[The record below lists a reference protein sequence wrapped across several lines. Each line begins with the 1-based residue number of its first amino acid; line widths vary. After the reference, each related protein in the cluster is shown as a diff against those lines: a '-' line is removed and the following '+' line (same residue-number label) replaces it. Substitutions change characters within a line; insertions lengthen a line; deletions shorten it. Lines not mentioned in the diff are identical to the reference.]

1 MPQFWL
7 GNIVLEQ
14 ELGERTACVN
24 DQGAS
29 DRLFQSTRRSLSFLK
44 AGPSSKIA
52 PRNHAFA
59 PKGLQRPHARLV
71 VSLANSLRGRPEDAV
86 QETLLAA
93 IQSQTYAGKSAP
105 RTWLTGILKHKIIDC
120 VRRQIRD
127 H

>member
-86 QETLLAA
+86 QETLPAEEAA
-93 IQSQTYAGKSAP
+93 KPAAHSVVPKRSSDDLGA
-105 RTWLTGILKHKIIDC
+105 
-120 VRRQIRD
+120 
-127 H
+127 